1 MTGEMLP
8 GVALIAALDENRVI
22 GYQGGVPWRLPDD
35 MRWFRQMTMGK
46 PVVMGR
52 RTYESIGQPLP
63 GRHNIVV
70 TRQQDFQAPGCEV
83 VDSPAAALLSAA
95 AHRPAEIM
103 VIGGATLYTALLP
116 QASRLYLTFVEGCFP
131 GDTFFPPLDMVDW
144 AIEAETMHPAD
155 EQHSTPFRLVVLARK
170 GAPEEWPRASL
181 TGGSTGDHPHQP
193 AGEE

>member
-1 MTGEMLP
+1 MTGETLP
-8 GVALIAALDENRVI
+8 RVALIAALAENRVI

-52 RTYESIGQPLP
+52 KTYESIGKPLR

-83 VDSPAAALLSAA
+83 VHSPAAALVSAA

-116 QASRLYLTFVEGCFP
+116 QATRLYLTFVEGRFP
-131 GDTFFPPLDMVDW
+131 GDTFFPPLDMADW
-144 AIEAETMHPAD
+144 VIEAETTHPAD

-170 GAPEEWPRASL
+170 SAPEPWPRGIPN
-181 TGGSTGDHPHQP
+181 GGSTGHHPHRP